1 MGAVADS
8 GIVERLSNQPGFTAG
23 ALDDLDAVV
32 GGAAQG
38 VERFHRR
45 PVRVRGFVSA
55 MKALRDKD
63 VQLTLSYAV
72 TIAKAV
78 GERLTESK

>member
-1 MGAVADS
+1 
-8 GIVERLSNQPGFTAG
+8 
-23 ALDDLDAVV
+23 
-32 GGAAQG
+32 
-38 VERFHRR
+38 
-45 PVRVRGFVSA
+45 
-55 MKALRDKD
+55 LRDKD